1 MANKKISQLNKVDG
15 SVGITS
21 QNLFPMASGV
31 VGSYQTVSVTA
42 VDVASYCLSPMPVGF
57 FPGNPPI
64 GFTGNVDFNIKQ
76 SSNAQ
81 ISFDK
86 DNWEN
91 ANTNVAVNPYLQVR
105 LSDGHLI
112 TGSGVAVP
120 AALGDDLGDHTA
132 TEPLKMQGYDI
143 VSANEI
149 YFGGG
154 DTVSTLI
161 EYDLPN
167 PATKNLKIQ
176 AEDDL
181 TLSGGRHVNISG
193 QALDLVNTPISGNVT
208 ITGGDL
214 EIDPGNKL
222 IVNNINTYTMAD
234 GDDPAILSISGSARF
249 FTWETDAPLAG
260 SGNVDWK
267 DSNVQFDSTSSAI
280 NYYFKSVRDGQTMTM
295 YVQNTHSSTSFTPTF
310 TNESDWGDG
319 LGGNDYYAPPVPVLW
334 SFPTG
339 DTVAAMKEPPL
350 LAAGTTNVY
359 TFVNIKTG
367 IFAAAIT
374 GYVY

>member
-1 MANKKISQLNKVDG
+1 MANKKISQLSSIDG
-15 SVGITS
+15 AIGISTS
-21 QNLFPMASGV
+21 NLLPIASG
-31 VGSYQTVSVTA
+31 GAGNYLTA
-42 VDVASYCLSPMPVGF
+42 KVNMEQIQDFILSPMNTSV
-57 FPGNPPI
+57 NQDI
-64 GFTGNVDFNIKQ
+64 GFTGSENVVFK
-76 SSNAQ
+76 
-81 ISFDK
+81 K
-86 DNWEN
+86 TNWEN
-91 ANTNVAVNPYLQVR
+91 ANTNVEVNPYLQVR
-105 LSDGHLI
+105 ISDGQLI
-112 TGSGVAVP
+112 TGSGAAVP

-132 TEPLKMQGYDI
+132 TEALNLANNDVI
-143 VSANEI
+143 NANEI

-154 DTVSTLI
+154 DTVSTRI
-161 EYDLPN
+161 EYNLP
-167 PATKNLKIQ
+167 NLKIQ

-181 TLSGGRHVNISG
+181 TLSGIRHVKISG

-222 IVNNINTYTMAD
+222 IVNEISTYTMANA
-234 GDDPAILSISGSARF
+234 DDPAILSISGSARF

-260 SGNVDWK
+260 SGDVDWK
-267 DSNVQFDSTSSAI
+267 DSNIQFDSTSSVI
-280 NYYFKSVRDGQTMTM
+280 DYYFKNVRDGQTMTM
-295 YVQNTHSSTSFTPTF
+295 YVQNTHASTSFTPTF

-319 LGGNDYYAPPVPVLW
+319 LGGNDYYTPPVPVLW